1 MGQFIAEA
9 DLAPFAT
16 IDAAK
21 AVAMIADAEAQAIL
35 VAPCLPG
42 LLDAPDGET
51 AADLAVRQAKLAAAL
66 SILRAAI
73 LRWEDVG
80 SGAVQTIQT
89 QTGPFGQQQVSA
101 PQVRRSMFWPSEI
114 EQLQG
119 ICKDP
124 ESGKAYSVDTVAMAA
139 IHAPWCAL
147 MLGATYCS
155 CGADIAGYPIYEA
168 P

>member
-16 IDAAK
+16 IDVAK
-21 AVAMIADAEAQAIL
+21 AAAMIEDAEAQAIL

-42 LLDAPDGET
+42 LLTAPVDET
-51 AADLAVRQAKLAAAL
+51 TEAEALRLAKLSASK

-73 LRWEDVG
+73 LRWDEAG
-80 SGAVQTIQT
+80 TGAVQTQV
-89 QTGPFGQQQVSA
+89 TGPFSQTTQYQA
-101 PQVRRSMFWPSEI
+101 RRGMFWPSEI